1 MEHYG
6 VVLKNLR
13 VLQKLPIKAAA
24 KRIGRSAGWLSEVEN
39 EKGQARIHRQ
49 EFERIVAAYGGES
62 YRKQFGIWV
71 ARAHKPIA
79 PTRDASF
86 GGAVLK
92 YLRKKIGL
100 SLDAAAKKVGLSAC
114 YLSAI
119 ETGSKPLSANLRDKL
134 MGVYGYSPT
143 SFKNFTTKDKR
154 SRNIPSRYKLALL
167 LKQLD
172 EGKIE
177 KVLGFALSVA
187 NSPSE
192 VQSTAQGAL

>member
-24 KRIGRSAGWLSEVEN
+24 AKIGRSAGWLSEVEN

-92 YLRKKIGL
+92 YLRKKGGL
-100 SLDAAAKKVGLSAC
+100 SLSAAAKEVGLSAC

-119 ETGSKPLSANLRDKL
+119 ETGSKPLSADLRDKL
-134 MGVYGYSPT
+134 MGVYGYSPA
-143 SFKNFTTKDKR
+143 SFKNFTTEDKR
-154 SRNIPSRYKLALL
+154 AKNIPVRYKLVLL

-177 KVLGFALSVA
+177 KVLSFALSVA
-187 NSPSE
+187 NCPSAA
-192 VQSTAQGAL
+192 QSTAQGAL